1 MKHANASKRS
11 PARSAALAAAITL
24 LVGLPVLASVPP
36 SGATAPVTGGDLQA
50 PTSLR
55 VRQTQRDF
63 HAPMVSSC
71 SDTPV
76 LTEVAD
82 PQREVQ
88 HYTRRSRDART
99 EDRASAA
106 EAAAVYAPPPP
117 APPAPSAPVADVS
130 YLPAMKATASASASA
145 STARSSPSAVRQQ
158 SQTPVTAGVVD
169 DNADFGEFQQFLQR
183 HPESAQLGRDVSV
196 RQRVRVVDAQ
206 GRPVPDAEVSVAADN
221 GARMW
226 ARTDAGGQVWVH
238 PNAFDD
244 RDSARYQVQVR
255 RGGKQVDATLQR
267 GQKNVLQVVMP
278 DAAVPARAR
287 LDLVFMVD
295 ATGSMGDEI
304 DKLRGSLQGIV
315 RDISRLPSNPDICL
329 GLVTYRDHGD
339 EYFVRGWDLTRNVGA
354 FQKVLDGVQANGGGD
369 YPEAMNEA
377 FNHAVQALN
386 WRGPSTTRVLVS
398 LADAPPHMDY
408 APPRYDQTMLAALGK
423 GIKVFSV
430 AASGQDTTGEIVQR
444 QIAQYTGGRFIFLTY
459 KDAADP
465 GSGAG
470 TQTTHDVNNYSVD
483 TLDTLVVR
491 LVREEL
497 AQLPKR

>member
-1 MKHANASKRS
+1 MKHTHASKRS
-11 PARSAALAAAITL
+11 PARTAALAAAVTL
-24 LVGLPVLASVPP
+24 LVGLPVLATVRTAGPP
-36 SGATAPVTGGDLQA
+36 SSVVEGDLQA
-50 PTSLR
+50 PGVQR
-55 VRQTQRDF
+55 VRETRANFQPPAGST
-63 HAPMVSSC
+63 C

-76 LTEVAD
+76 LSEVPD
-82 PQREVQ
+82 PDRGQVQ
-88 HYTRRSRDART
+88 HTRRSRHAIA
-99 EDRASAA
+99 ES
-106 EAAAVYAPPPP
+106 EAAMVSEAVMPPSPP
-117 APPAPSAPVADVS
+117 APPAPVPRSAPAADAAYRTS
-130 YLPAMKATASASASA
+130 AKAMAPAGRASEV
-145 STARSSPSAVRQQ
+145 AVRQQ
-158 SQTPVTAGVVD
+158 SQVPVTAGVVD
-169 DNADFGEFQQFLQR
+169 DNADFGAFQQFLQR
-183 HPESAQLGRDVSV
+183 HGESAQLGRDIRV
-196 RQRVRVVDAQ
+196 RQRLQVVDTR
-206 GRPVPDAEVSVAADN
+206 GRPVPDAEVSVVAGN

-226 ARTDAGGQVWVH
+226 ARTDADGQVWVH

-244 RDSARYQVQVR
+244 RDTPRYQVQVR
-255 RGGKQVDATLQR
+255 RDGRSVEATLQR
-267 GQKNVLQVVMP
+267 GQKNALQVVMP
-278 DAAVPARAR
+278 DAAPPARAR

-329 GLVTYRDHGD
+329 GLVTYRDRGD
-339 EYFVRGWDLTRNVGA
+339 EYFVRGWDLTGNVDA
-354 FQKVLDGVQANGGGD
+354 FQQVLDGVQANGGGD

-377 FNHAVQALN
+377 FNHAVQSLS

-408 APPRYDQTMLAALGK
+408 APPRYDQTALAALGK

-465 GSGAG
+465 ASGAG
-470 TQTTHDVNNYSVD
+470 TQTTHDVSNSSVD
-483 TLDTLVVR
+483 TLDQLVVR

-497 AQLPKR
+497 ARLPKG